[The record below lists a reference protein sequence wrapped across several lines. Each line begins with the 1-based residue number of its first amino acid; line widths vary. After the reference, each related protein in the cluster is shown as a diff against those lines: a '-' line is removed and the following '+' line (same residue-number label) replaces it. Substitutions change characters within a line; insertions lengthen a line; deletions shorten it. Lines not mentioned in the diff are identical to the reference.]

1 MSSSGVGWSNKF
13 GADLSQGFSKGA
25 TCQSPLN
32 FCFFNFGFQKTK
44 TEPLKGVTLGGNTL
58 DTLGVTPLNQND
70 LKAIYV
76 NTLSPRSRAMRFLL
90 GLKV

>member
-1 MSSSGVGWSNKF
+1 MSLERVSDDRKSTLKK
-13 GADLSQGFSKGA
+13 LS
-25 TCQSPLN
+25 
-32 FCFFNFGFQKTK
+32 KTK
-44 TEPLKGVTLGGNTL
+44 REPLKGVTLGGNTL

>member
-1 MSSSGVGWSNKF
+1 MSLERVSDDRKSSLKQLI
-13 GADLSQGFSKGA
+13 DTKG
-25 TCQSPLN
+25 
-32 FCFFNFGFQKTK
+32 
-44 TEPLKGVTLGGNTL
+44 EPLKGVTQ
-58 DTLGVTPLNQND
+58 GVTPLNQND